1 MPRVALLDLAS
12 GTNRQADLHWPPEL
26 GPLSIALARKF
37 AAAHPDPFL
46 VIGRGL
52 LSGLPVVG
60 AQVATVTG
68 LSPVAGGVVEAKVE
82 GSLAQWLHRAG
93 LDVLVLSGSSATA
106 VTAELSGQGQSWALS
121 ISDASP
127 VAHHGVFATDKALRH
142 HVDDIIITTGPWGM
156 NGHPA
161 ASVVTN
167 CGFPTAQGGLGAV
180 LGALGLKA
188 LVLRSDAPTP
198 SASPL
203 QQRITE
209 EYAAGIDS
217 NPLAASE
224 RDYPGFGLWPSEQA
238 LGYAG
243 SGGFSGQ
250 PTRGLMSFDAD
261 ALMRYAADSGAQACP
276 GCPQSCLKS
285 FVTGPEV
292 PVDGGRVHQLGI
304 AALASQSGETNPA
317 TLVEFNALCHDWG
330 VEHLA
335 AEESLRQMGR
345 GDDPLET
352 RLRQALEAYPLG
364 AGVAERVKGMAIPP
378 FEPRA
383 NQGLAVGYALNPT
396 GPRYDVLEHDI
407 DFDPEGVGEERSTVG
422 RDWGV
427 PEGGL
432 PMGTLDSRRHASI
445 VSLWL
450 LWSGLDALGL
460 CEYAAPPTRELGLQD
475 VLNLASE
482 QVGRAV
488 GREELEDWGRIRL
501 GLLRDLNNRLGV
513 SDADDRLP
521 ERFFAEPLPSGRLA
535 GTMIDE
541 REFARAL
548 DYVRNELHWTTH
560 GVDDGLVQ
568 RVAESDRMLDEQLGK
583 QLDGA
588 GV

>member
-1 MPRVALLDLAS
+1 MPRAALLDLAS
-12 GTNRQADLHWPPEL
+12 GTNRQVDLQWTPEH
-26 GPLSIALARKF
+26 GPFTIALARKF
-37 AAAHPDPFL
+37 AANHPAPFL
-46 VIGRGL
+46 VIGRGV

-68 LSPVAGGVVEAKVE
+68 VSPIAGVVVEAKVE
-82 GSLAQWLHRAG
+82 GSLAQWLRRAG
-93 LDVLVLSGSSATA
+93 LDAVVLSGSAASPLTL
-106 VTAELSGQGQSWALS
+106 ELSRQDEEWALS
-121 ISDASP
+121 VTDAST
-127 VAHHGVFATDKALRH
+127 VVDQGVFATDAALRH
-142 HVDDIIITTGPWGM
+142 HPDDIIMTTGPWGM
-156 NGHPA
+156 NRHPA

-167 CGFPTAQGGLGAV
+167 CGFPTSQGGLGAV
-180 LGALGLKA
+180 WGALGLKA
-188 LVLRSDAPTP
+188 LVLRASAPAL

-203 QQRITE
+203 QQRITTT
-209 EYAAGIDS
+209 YVAGIDS

-224 RDYPGFGLWPSEQA
+224 RDYPGFGLWPSAQA

-250 PTRGLMSFDAD
+250 PTPGLMSFDA
-261 ALMRYAADSGAQACP
+261 AAVMHYAVDSGEQACP

-285 FVTGPEV
+285 FVTDTRV

-304 AALASQSGETNPA
+304 AALASQTGETDPE
-317 TLVEFNALCHDWG
+317 TLVAFNVLCHDWG
-330 VEHLA
+330 IEHLA
-335 AEESLRQMGR
+335 AEESLRQLGPA
-345 GDDPLET
+345 DTSLEA
-352 RLRQALEAYPLG
+352 RLRQALENYPLG
-364 AGVAERVKGMAIPP
+364 SGVKERVKGMAIPP

-422 RDWGV
+422 RDWGI

-432 PMGTLDSRRHASI
+432 PMGTLDARRHESI

-450 LWSGLDALGL
+450 LWSGMDALGL

-475 VLNLASE
+475 VLDLASE
-482 QVGRAV
+482 RVGRPV
-488 GREELEDWGRIRL
+488 TRENLEDWGRMRL

-513 SDADDRLP
+513 SEAEDRLP
-521 ERFFAEPLPSGRLA
+521 ERFFAEPLPSGQLA
-535 GTMIDE
+535 GVVIDDAA
-541 REFARAL
+541 FARAL
-548 DYVRNELHWTTH
+548 DYVRSELHWSAH
-560 GVDDGLVQ
+560 GVEDSLLQ
-568 RVAESDRMLDEQLGK
+568 RVTESDRVLDEQLGK